1 MESLQLSVGMLFAII
16 FSVCRKTAILAPPI
30 FNPRDAAENRDD
42 QIDSLPE
49 QLQRVAK
56 SVS

>member
-1 MESLQLSVGMLFAII
+1 MLFAII